1 MKRLWQAAM
10 EARENGIRENDLFFD
25 VADTSS
31 PYGEATVK
39 NAYTPFGPIEGRIA
53 VNPYYSYEAIF
64 EHMIRPGPI
73 PELTQFMCD
82 LILHHLWKVDAF
94 SGMDVEAFYVRFL
107 EEDIL
112 AGAFGPEVPVED
124 FTRGEIRR
132 IAYFYLR
139 LCRTGDYERSFFD
152 ILRSLYRNSWINAR
166 EDGSIVLF
174 LNQKSSPEDERKV
187 SAIQSI
193 FLQAGRKCRVFWDV
207 PPGIVECEETTIGNF
222 VLF

>member
-39 NAYTPFGPIEGRIA
+39 NAYTPFGPIEGRVA

-64 EHMIRPGPI
+64 SPIIKPGKI
-73 PELTQFMCD
+73 SELTQYLCD

-94 SGMDVEAFYVRFL
+94 SGMDLEAFYVRFL

-112 AGAFGPEVPVED
+112 EGAFGPEVILDD
-124 FTRGEIRR
+124 FSDKEIRR

-139 LCRTGDYERSFFD
+139 LCRTGDYERCFCD
-152 ILRSLYRNSWINAR
+152 VLGSLYKNSWINAR
-166 EDGSIVLF
+166 EDGSIVLV
-174 LNQKSSPEDERKV
+174 LNQESSPRDERKV
-187 SAIQSI
+187 FALQSI
-193 FLQAGRKCRVFWDV
+193 FLQAGRKCRVFWDI
-207 PPGIVECEETTIGNF
+207 PPGIVECQETTIGNF

>member
-39 NAYTPFGPIEGRIA
+39 NAYTPLGPMEGSVA

-64 EHMIRPGPI
+64 DHMIRPGRI
-73 PELTQFMCD
+73 PELTRYLCD
-82 LILHHLWKVDAF
+82 LIYHHLWKVDAF
-94 SGMDVEAFYVRFL
+94 SGMDLEAFYVRFL
-107 EEDIL
+107 EEDIKG
-112 AGAFGPEVPVED
+112 GAFGPEVVLED
-124 FTRGEIRR
+124 FTDKEIRR

-139 LCRTGDYERSFFD
+139 LCRTGDYERCFCD
-152 ILRSLYRNSWINAR
+152 VLRILYKNSWINAR
-166 EDGSIVLF
+166 EDGSIVLIV
-174 LNQKSSPEDERKV
+174 NQKSSPADERRV
-187 SAIQSI
+187 EAIQNI
-193 FLQAGRKCRVFWDV
+193 FLQAGRKCRVFWDI
-207 PPGIVECEETTIGNF
+207 PPGIVECKETTIGNF

>member
-53 VNPYYSYEAIF
+53 VNPYYSYEAVFDHI
-64 EHMIRPGPI
+64 IRPGPI
-73 PELTQFMCD
+73 PELTQYLCD
-82 LILHHLWKVDAF
+82 LILHHLWKVDAL

-112 AGAFGPEVPVED
+112 AGALGPEAPVED
-124 FTRGEIRR
+124 FTSQEIRR

-139 LCRTGDYERSFFD
+139 LCRTGDHERCFCDALS
-152 ILRSLYRNSWINAR
+152 SLYQNSWINAR

-174 LNQKSSPEDERKV
+174 LNREPSPADERKV
-187 SAIQSI
+187 SAIRSI
-193 FLQAGRKCRVFWDV
+193 FLQTGRKCRIFWDI
-207 PPGIVECEETTIGNF
+207 PPGIVECKETPIGNF